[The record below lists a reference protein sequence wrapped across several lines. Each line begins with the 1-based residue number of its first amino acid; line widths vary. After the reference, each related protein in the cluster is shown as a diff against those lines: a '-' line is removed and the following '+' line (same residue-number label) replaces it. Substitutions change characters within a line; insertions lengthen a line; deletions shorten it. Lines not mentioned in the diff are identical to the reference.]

1 MPMESG
7 PPPIRFTLVANPADW
22 DRALQAIGSA
32 PIVCFDLESNGFFH
46 YSERVSLMQFA
57 VPGQAFIV
65 DPIVLGEPRGLGELF
80 SDPRKPKVL
89 HGCDYDLRSLDREY
103 GINIRGLYDTAIAT
117 QLLNPE
123 LMGLAR
129 AIETYLGIRVSKPA
143 RLQRSD
149 WSRRPLPP
157 DALAYAAADVV
168 HLEPLKAA
176 LDAKLVE
183 LGRTAWMEEE
193 CALMERIRFEEP
205 EPIELSAV
213 TAKGTYDLSPMEL
226 AVFREVYLF
235 RECEAERL
243 DRPPFKVMSNE
254 AILALARDPGRRPEE
269 LPGASRHWLA
279 EAAGGLKDAA
289 RRGAKAP
296 PVTHPSKTK
305 RSPNPWYGEARE
317 RWQRM
322 HAARLGAAKALG
334 IGAAVLWPTKSL
346 EAIALDPA
354 CAAAELSGESGFGVR
369 KWQRQVFGPAV
380 EAALAQP
387 GA

>member
-7 PPPIRFTLVANPADW
+7 PPPIRFALVTNPAEW
-22 DRALQAIGSA
+22 DRALQAIRSA
-32 PIVCFDLESNGFFH
+32 SIVCFDLESNGFFH

-65 DPIVLGEPRGLGELF
+65 DPIALGEPGGLGELF
-80 SDPRKPKVL
+80 ADPRKPKVL

-103 GINIRGLYDTAIAT
+103 GINIHGLYDTAIAT

-129 AIETYLGIRVSKPA
+129 AIESYLGIRVSKPA

-157 DALAYAAADVV
+157 DALAYAAADVA
-168 HLEPLKAA
+168 HLEPLKRA
-176 LDAKLVE
+176 LDAKLAE
-183 LGRTAWMEEE
+183 LGRQEWMVEE
-193 CALMERIRFEEP
+193 CALMEGIRFEEP
-205 EPIELSAV
+205 EALELSAI
-213 TAKGTYDLSPMEL
+213 TAKGTYDLSPAEL
-226 AVFREVYLF
+226 AVYREVYLF
-235 RECEAERL
+235 REDEAERL
-243 DRPPFKVMSNE
+243 DRPPFKVMANE

-269 LPGASRHWLA
+269 LPGTSRHWLG
-279 EAAGGLKDAA
+279 EAAAGLREAA
-289 RRGAKAP
+289 RRGTKAP
-296 PVTHPSKTK
+296 PVTHPSRMK

-317 RWQRM
+317 RWQRL
-322 HAARLGAAKALG
+322 HAARLEAAKALG

-354 CAAAELSGESGFGVR
+354 RAPAEISGESGFGVR
-369 KWQRQVFGPAV
+369 KWQRQVFGHAI
-380 EAALAQP
+380 EATLAQP